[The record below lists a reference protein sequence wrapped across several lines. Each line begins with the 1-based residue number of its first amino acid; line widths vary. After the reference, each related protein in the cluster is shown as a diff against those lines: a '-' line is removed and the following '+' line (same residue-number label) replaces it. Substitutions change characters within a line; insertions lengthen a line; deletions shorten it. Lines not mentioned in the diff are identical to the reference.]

1 MAVSEKGME
10 LGLKALCEEFG
21 ENRIRKAIDAVKKF
35 NVEVPSW
42 LFGAFGGGRFGGYM
56 PPGAAR
62 DIFEKMDDIAF
73 VNKLTG
79 VSPRFATHILWDFS
93 KDGMKGEFKIAQKVK
108 KEAEKRGLGLGAINP
123 TYFLRGSFR
132 GSASADEEKTRKNYI
147 EQTILGGK
155 IAEGLG
161 SSLVTL
167 WFPDGSNYPGQR
179 DLGRAYSNMKESLKS
194 IRESISNKVKILIE
208 YKVFEPGT
216 YSTTIPD
223 WGASFILSKEAGKNM
238 GVLVDLGH
246 HHHGTNIEQIVAMLI
261 KEKIPAGFHFN
272 TRYSAD
278 DDHSVEPNQEMARIF
293 YELVNGNVVANS
305 DPAKDW
311 AYMIDQCS
319 GRENRIHAVLH
330 SIDSLQLSLAK
341 AMLVDSESL
350 RKKQDADEVILANR
364 MFNDAMMN
372 ADARPI
378 VAKARAEKGLPIDP
392 ISAYVKSG
400 YQEKINKIRS

>member
-1 MAVSEKGME
+1 MGMTEKGME
-10 LGLKALCEEFG
+10 LGLNALSEEFG
-21 ENRIRKAIDAVKKF
+21 EKRVAMAIDAVKKF
-35 NVEVPSW
+35 RVEVPSW
-42 LFGAFGGGRFGGYM
+42 LFGPFGGGRFGGYM

-79 VSPRFATHILWDFS
+79 ASPRFATHVLWDFS
-93 KDGMKGEFKIAQKVK
+93 KDGITGDFKIAEKVMR
-108 KEAEKRGLGLGAINP
+108 EAQRRGLGLGAVNP
-123 TYFLRGSFR
+123 TYFLKGSFR
-132 GSASADEEKTRKNYI
+132 GSFSADEEKTRKNYI
-147 EQTILGGK
+147 EQTMLAGK
-155 IAEGLG
+155 IAEDLG
-161 SSLVTL
+161 NNLVTL

-179 DLGRAYSNMKESLKS
+179 DLGRAYSNTKESLRS

-223 WGASFILSKEAGKNM
+223 WGASFILSKQAGKNM

-293 YELVNGNVVANS
+293 YELVNGAVVANP
-305 DPAKDW
+305 DPSKDW

-319 GRENRIHAVLH
+319 GRENRMHAVLH
-330 SIDSLQLSLAK
+330 SIDSLQISLAK
-341 AMLVDSESL
+341 GMLVDAAAL
-350 RKKQDADEVILANR
+350 RKHQDADEVILANR
-364 MFNDAMMN
+364 MINDAMIN
-372 ADARPI
+372 ADVRPI
-378 VAKARAEKGLPIDP
+378 VAKARAEKMLPIDP
-392 ISAYVKSG
+392 IAAYVKSG
-400 YQEKINKIRS
+400 YQDTIEKSRR